1 MSKGRR
7 RMSSV
12 GAALEAALRSVDQA
26 NLLNLAEIERKWEK
40 IAGPSLAAVSRPAA
54 LARRTLTIWVAE
66 PVWADSMMYLK
77 SQVAENVNAELG
89 GDVVRSI
96 VTQVRTGAFAPAG
109 KEAKDAPEEP
119 REAATVPESVRREI
133 DRELSKVADSGLR
146 SIIKRVMLESVK
158 VESKRS
164 RS

>member
-1 MSKGRR
+1 
-7 RMSSV
+7 MSSV
-12 GAALEAALRSVDQA
+12 GAALESALRSGGLTNV
-26 NLLNLAEIERKWEK
+26 LNLAEIEKKWEA

-54 LARRTLTIWVAE
+54 LAGGVLTIWVAE

-77 SQVAENVNAELG
+77 SQIMDNVNAELG
-89 GDVVRSI
+89 RDAVRSI
-96 VTQVRTGAFAPAG
+96 VTQVRSGAFAPTG
-109 KEAKDAPEEP
+109 KEI
-119 REAATVPESVRREI
+119 EAGPGRGRKAAVPGHLRRRI
-133 DRELSKVADSGLR
+133 DEELSKVADPGLR